1 MDGHQ
6 FDALL
11 TRAVA
16 ARRSLLTS
24 LLAGVIGG
32 TAIDVAES
40 KRKKKK
46 KKKKKLSGPF
56 QPCKR
61 ERDCLPKHSCFANEC
76 VPECDRSEQCPFG
89 YFCARLDEIDLDFG
103 LCQQG
108 CDNHGYCETVLGTR
122 LSRCNF
128 STNQCEF
135 IECIN
140 DGDCT
145 PPDTCRD
152 NFTCTCP
159 ECPPEM

>member
-11 TRAVA
+11 TRATT
-16 ARRSLLTS
+16 ARRSLLAS

-32 TAIDVAES
+32 TAIDFAES

-46 KKKKKLSGPF
+46 KKKKLSGPF
-56 QPCKR
+56 KPCKR

>member
-56 QPCKR
+56 KPCKR

-76 VPECDRSEQCPFG
+76 VPECERSEQCPFG
-89 YFCARLDEIDLDFG
+89 YFCVRLDEIDLDRG
-103 LCQQG
+103 RISWVSPLAKALMKAG
-108 CDNHGYCETVLGTR
+108 EGDTVVLRAPGGTER
-122 LSRCNF
+122 LEILDVSYKRVDIEPF
-128 STNQCEF
+128 VEPPGAESAST
-135 IECIN
+135 
-140 DGDCT
+140 
-145 PPDTCRD
+145 PR
-152 NFTCTCP
+152 
-159 ECPPEM
+159 